1 MLTIANV
8 TITSE
13 FAYYVALSTLSWYSP
28 TLNLVFQSGGR
39 GGGVYYSLLCTSAA
53 WALRLRGSVF
63 CKPPRAD
70 LTEEAFFRQ
79 CAFSLVR
86 FQLSRRVPLSS
97 SIICLAARC
106 QVPGWGEFPFQ
117 ALHMSGCQVLVPRP
131 IHLLLEVTF
140 SSQMG
145 TLSTRCWCCGQ
156 SIFTS
161 GLENGQFRVPDPPV
175 AISVGVTSLKILQCY
190 NQK

>member
-28 TLNLVFQSGGR
+28 TLNLVFKSGGR

-53 WALRLRGSVF
+53 WAWRLRGSVF

-70 LTEEAFFRQ
+70 LSEEAFFRQ

-97 SIICLAARC
+97 SILCLVARC
-106 QVPGWGEFPFQ
+106 CCHVENSSPFKF
-117 ALHMSGCQVLVPRP
+117 HYKSCGQVLVVLRQSTCCWKWLFQVRWEPCLP
-131 IHLLLEVTF
+131 GAGAAANPY
-140 SSQMG
+140 SQA
-145 TLSTRCWCCGQ
+145 
-156 SIFTS
+156 
-161 GLENGQFRVPDPPV
+161 V
-175 AISVGVTSLKILQCY
+175 
-190 NQK
+190 